1 MRRLIC
7 ICLLL
12 LPALSAAEI
21 YRWTDANGQIHFG
34 EQPGAGAQRIEVKP
48 QVVERDAATRDREER
63 LRKVL
68 DARSQEQA
76 AVQQKQ
82 AQKNAKRNEECS
94 KLRQSLA
101 ELEQGGVFF
110 SQDAQGER
118 TYYSDQQVE
127 AARSK
132 LAAQLSSNCQ

>member
-1 MRRLIC
+1 MRRIAC

-12 LPALSAAEI
+12 LPALGAAEI
-21 YRWTDANGQIHFG
+21 YRWTDASGQVHFG

-48 QVVERDAATRDREER
+48 QVVERDAATREREER

-68 DARSQEQA
+68 DARSQEQT

-82 AQKNAKRNEECS
+82 AQKNAKRQQECS
-94 KLRQSLA
+94 QLRQSLA

-110 SQDAQGER
+110 SQDEQGER
-118 TYYSDQQVE
+118 TYYSDQQIE

-132 LAAQLSSNCQ
+132 LAAQLSSQCQ

>member
-48 QVVERDAATRDREER
+48 QVVERDAATREREER

-127 AARSK
+127 AARSN
-132 LAAQLSSNCQ
+132 LAAKLSSNCQ

>member
-48 QVVERDAATRDREER
+48 QVVERDAATREREER

-68 DARSQEQA
+68 DALSQEQA

>member
-48 QVVERDAATRDREER
+48 QVVERDAATREREER

>member
-1 MRRLIC
+1 MDR
-7 ICLLL
+7 
-12 LPALSAAEI
+12 S
-21 YRWTDANGQIHFG
+21 
-34 EQPGAGAQRIEVKP
+34 KP
-48 QVVERDAATRDREER
+48 QVVERDAATREREER

-132 LAAQLSSNCQ
+132 LAAKLSSNCQ

>member
-48 QVVERDAATRDREER
+48 QVVERDAATREREER

-132 LAAQLSSNCQ
+132 LAAKLSSNCQ